1 MEECFMQL
9 PELIFVTRAARKPAQ
24 FNMQTDITDWLTAGT
39 RVSFAR
45 KEVSRAD
52 TWYNIYQYLWRW
64 GSFFLPSGTIDGYD
78 PMVISMQKQAARK
91 KTTTDIARFNVFA
104 KANITKDLSLN
115 ADFTYEIN
123 NMNSGSS
130 DYTVFGYDWMGTYPK
145 YKVSS
150 SNTGTWRDNSKA
162 NKWKAISINGQSF
175 LWRSVRKLCALSNTW
190 TR

>member
-1 MEECFMQL
+1 MRPYVDDNNVGDYRFIGNQAMYYADFDIQD
-9 PELIFVTRAARKPAQ
+9 IWYKNAAPSQTHNVSLSGSSGRTTYYASFGFNTKGDLMNFNTGNRKKWNAQ

-104 KANITKDLSLN
+104 KANITKDLS
-115 ADFTYEIN
+115 
-123 NMNSGSS
+123 
-130 DYTVFGYDWMGTYPK
+130 
-145 YKVSS
+145 
-150 SNTGTWRDNSKA
+150 
-162 NKWKAISINGQSF
+162 
-175 LWRSVRKLCALSNTW
+175 
-190 TR
+190 